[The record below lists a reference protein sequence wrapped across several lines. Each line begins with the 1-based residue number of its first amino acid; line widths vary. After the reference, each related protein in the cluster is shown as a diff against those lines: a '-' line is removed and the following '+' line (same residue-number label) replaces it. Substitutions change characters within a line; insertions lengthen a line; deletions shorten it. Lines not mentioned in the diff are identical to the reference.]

1 MEVSIEVSLLGDPKN
16 SHQIFFKN
24 DPCKNGDLTLARY
37 CIDGHEG
44 LSFSSKKPFKGPR
57 SCWKERKIIGFCPL
71 QGVIDLTSWHIG
83 DFLPIWPPKIFD
95 CLPYYHFNAISFDL
109 LRYSPKHNPKVDDN

>member
-1 MEVSIEVSLLGDPKN
+1 MIPVKTE
-16 SHQIFFKN
+16 
-24 DPCKNGDLTLARY
+24 TLPWLDIALMA
-37 CIDGHEG
+37 IEG

-109 LRYSPKHNPKVDDN
+109 LRYSPKHNPKVDDD